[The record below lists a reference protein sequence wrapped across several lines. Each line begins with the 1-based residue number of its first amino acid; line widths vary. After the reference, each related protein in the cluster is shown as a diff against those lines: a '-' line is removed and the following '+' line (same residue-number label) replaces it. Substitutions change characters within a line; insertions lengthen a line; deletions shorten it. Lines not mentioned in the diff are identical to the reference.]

1 MQKHVESNYRTKY
14 QGHAITIPSILV
26 WANWQ
31 LPGSSLRLLW
41 LLGSRALLSRHSTN
55 MIIGRIA
62 ARRAPSAAV
71 RRMSTAEPKMHK
83 AKEWQVIKDSRPK
96 THDHVSCLVGV
107 PLTVHRNANV
117 PPSTYTTDG
126 NLKDID
132 LSGRDTGYIIAGH

>member
-1 MQKHVESNYRTKY
+1 
-14 QGHAITIPSILV
+14 
-26 WANWQ
+26 
-31 LPGSSLRLLW
+31 
-41 LLGSRALLSRHSTN
+41 

-83 AKEWQVIKDSRPK
+83 AKEWQIIKDSRPK

-107 PLTVHRNANV
+107 PLTVHRTSNANV

-126 NLKDID
+126 NLKDIEYWF
-132 LSGRDTGYIIAGH
+132 LSGRDTGYIIASH